1 MISRCSFGR
10 GTCLG
15 TKVLNVV
22 TKFPDPTHDGCVRDT
37 CQTGNVAKPDTFEVK
52 TNTVYPC
59 FNRRAAQRALRVVT
73 TAILTLIGL
82 HALYLAVFDAEGT
95 PTLWT

>member
-1 MISRCSFGR
+1 M
-10 GTCLG
+10 GTKTLNVVP
-15 TKVLNVV
+15 KVLN
-22 TKFPDPTHDGCVRDT
+22 PAHHRCMRDT

-73 TAILTLIGL
+73 TAILTLTGL
-82 HALYLAVFDAEGT
+82 HALYLAVFDADGT